1 MSVYSKR
8 IKINTNVLVEYI
20 FDDSNFKSENY
31 SVLTNLKEKTKSYI
45 SSSTINNET
54 NSLFLVDPILSKYSP
69 INIDEFNFLRLQ
81 NYFTAPVE
89 YDKLRI
95 YFPSGFEFQVEE
107 YIGFYV
113 NIYTYGF
120 NNNTKYSLSNFYYT
134 IDNIDTINI
143 FNLHTPFYFDEKMW
157 VKSIDLE
164 IPSVNSISNSRIL
177 SGNSNTPTPNT
188 INQHLTYGEGLST
201 TSPIFIDF
209 AYITSSQLTLGIPYF
224 FTGDLF
230 SVSLAQVPEFTELGI
245 SIKESTQGDFFEIN
259 ATYLGSNENMDEFE
273 YKQRLSGNRIRL
285 EYVVNLYEE
294 NILTTTQTFQI
305 TENFTKKILYRPI
318 IQFSNTTAVIDVE
331 LKIVNLVDNSHI
343 SKFGSIGITNSINKY
358 GLRLTRLNVD
368 DKVINTNIYNL
379 KVRNSMKSEGVG
391 IIDSF
396 VDIMRVPYP
405 VMVDKYRIL
414 AKSART
420 SRNNNNDYVSNGLL
434 EILITSFDNI
444 IQFNIAQ
451 DINQDGDPVPYDLSA
466 VSVNSTLKLVFKS
479 DSEKLEKLP
488 FFEADNNY
496 ELGNV
501 SFKIQERDH
510 KMLRRIFDKGFD
522 NFYLTVSANGVNTQ
536 LYSGKFIFYEDVT
549 FVREANLEAQETT
562 ATERRESISAESTV
576 LNTERIDSAD
586 RRIDRRIVENNPFA
600 KKQMPNYEEDKS
612 VDKNYVNLLVYVRF
626 QTNIDKMDNY
636 LRTIG
641 ISPEIKY
648 GNMYFL
654 RRIYRTTVS
663 DIKNQPFIEKI
674 FDLPLNIG
682 TAPKKLRDESMVT
695 KNLTVYK
702 NPPTSPTSPPTS
714 PTAPPRP
721 NVILDRNNLNGN
733 NRTNGGDLE
742 LPLF

>member
-414 AKSART
+414 AKSARS

-549 FVREANLEAQETT
+549 FVREANLEARETT

>member
-1 MSVYSKR
+1 
-8 IKINTNVLVEYI
+8 
-20 FDDSNFKSENY
+20 
-31 SVLTNLKEKTKSYI
+31 
-45 SSSTINNET
+45 
-54 NSLFLVDPILSKYSP
+54 
-69 INIDEFNFLRLQ
+69 
-81 NYFTAPVE
+81 
-89 YDKLRI
+89 
-95 YFPSGFEFQVEE
+95 
-107 YIGFYV
+107 
-113 NIYTYGF
+113 
-120 NNNTKYSLSNFYYT
+120 
-134 IDNIDTINI
+134 
-143 FNLHTPFYFDEKMW
+143 
-157 VKSIDLE
+157 
-164 IPSVNSISNSRIL
+164 
-177 SGNSNTPTPNT
+177 
-188 INQHLTYGEGLST
+188 
-201 TSPIFIDF
+201 
-209 AYITSSQLTLGIPYF
+209 
-224 FTGDLF
+224 
-230 SVSLAQVPEFTELGI
+230 
-245 SIKESTQGDFFEIN
+245 
-259 ATYLGSNENMDEFE
+259 
-273 YKQRLSGNRIRL
+273 
-285 EYVVNLYEE
+285 
-294 NILTTTQTFQI
+294 
-305 TENFTKKILYRPI
+305 
-318 IQFSNTTAVIDVE
+318 
-331 LKIVNLVDNSHI
+331 
-343 SKFGSIGITNSINKY
+343 
-358 GLRLTRLNVD
+358 
-368 DKVINTNIYNL
+368 
-379 KVRNSMKSEGVG
+379 
-391 IIDSF
+391 
-396 VDIMRVPYP
+396 
-405 VMVDKYRIL
+405 
-414 AKSART
+414 
-420 SRNNNNDYVSNGLL
+420 
-434 EILITSFDNI
+434 FDNI

-510 KMLRRIFDKGFD
+510 KILRRIFDKGFD

-549 FVREANLEAQETT
+549 FVREANLEARETT